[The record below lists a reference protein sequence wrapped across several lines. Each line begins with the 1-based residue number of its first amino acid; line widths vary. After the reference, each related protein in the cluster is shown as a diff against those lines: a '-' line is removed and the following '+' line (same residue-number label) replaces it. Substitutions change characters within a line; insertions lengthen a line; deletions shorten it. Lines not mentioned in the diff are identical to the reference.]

1 MAKILLTLLVD
12 TTSIILPSSAYF
24 EADGIRRGYTTDNA
38 DLLISRKYEEAEF
51 NITDK
56 KDPSPKKQENDEKKK
71 LLLKSLSAFQEVKT
85 DDSADCKQHYSKAK
99 ISWQ

>member
-1 MAKILLTLLVD
+1 MLTSLRDSPLN
-12 TTSIILPSSAYF
+12 ILPSSVYF
-24 EADGIRRGYTTDNA
+24 EADGKRRGYTTENA

>member
-1 MAKILLTLLVD
+1 MDTLLN
-12 TTSIILPSSAYF
+12 ILASCVYF
-24 EADGIRRGYTTDNA
+24 EADGIRRGYTTENA

-51 NITDK
+51 NITK
-56 KDPSPKKQENDEKKK
+56 KSDPSSKKQENDEKKK

-85 DDSADCKQHYSKAK
+85 DDSADCKKYYSKAK